1 MITLALINDP
11 EGIGQCLF
19 WHRFAIFSVWII
31 GKGWR
36 WEGWL
41 LEERTDQPMFDL
53 FLDQQVFMDAVR
65 GNERIDQYSAYTEVT
80 TFEQRGEQLYLEGNI
95 LIAAY
100 LEREGEAGEEV
111 QVEHVEHRLPF
122 EVLVPVYMQSP
133 GMLSVKAQVPELDL
147 EITGPGWLHLEALL
161 LIEGLS
167 SEGGAIVT
175 CGAQEFELAAQEI
188 LDVSNEEPQREVVF
202 ESDVSYSE
210 ADWKEQL
217 QGADRAFYGLEPAHD
232 ESQTEIVPEPMGQWD
247 RIEQIEQIEQVES
260 IKSIEPVEQV
270 ESVAPA
276 SAPAPEPLPELAPE
290 PAPEP
295 VEAMREPVEMRSLP
309 DDQVPIF
316 PEEEEIVHQPR
327 RVMTILPE
335 IMEQPGM
342 PQASYNALPEHVE
355 SMTAAEWF
363 WKTLPIPAGETR
375 YTLKYR
381 VVQAEETLEEIAGY
395 YQVKMTELLLVNHL
409 ANEYVS
415 PGEVLYIP
423 VI

>member
-1 MITLALINDP
+1 M
-11 EGIGQCLF
+11 
-19 WHRFAIFSVWII
+19 
-31 GKGWR
+31 
-36 WEGWL
+36 
-41 LEERTDQPMFDL
+41 EERTDQPMFDL

-100 LEREGEAGEEV
+100 LEREGEASEEV

-122 EVLVPVYMQSP
+122 EVSVPLYVHNP

-175 CGAQEFELAAQEI
+175 CGAQEFELAAQDI
-188 LDVSNEEPQREVVF
+188 PDTRDEEPQREVVF

-210 ADWKEQL
+210 ADWKKQL

-232 ESQTEIVPEPMGQWD
+232 ESQTEIAPEPMDQWE
-247 RIEQIEQIEQVES
+247 RI
-260 IKSIEPVEQV
+260 EQV

-276 SAPAPEPLPELAPE
+276 PEPVLELAPE

-295 VEAMREPVEMRSLP
+295 VEAMLEPVEMRSLP

-316 PEEEEIVHQPR
+316 PEAEEIVHRPSR
-327 RVMTILPE
+327 ITEILPE

-342 PQASYNALPEHVE
+342 PQASYNALPEQIE

-423 VI
+423 LI